1 MRAAWVDND
10 DMTRTL
16 ALEEAR
22 SILLSFHAQM
32 HEDIVTKLKRND
44 LTFEDLRYELRQA
57 INLATNRGTPDELL
71 VLVTQLHDL
80 SSNE

>member
-1 MRAAWVDND
+1 VRAAWVDSD
-10 DMTRTL
+10 EMTRTL

-22 SILLSFHAQM
+22 SILLSFHSHM
-32 HEDIVTKLKRND
+32 YEDIVTKLKRND

-57 INLATNRGTPDELL
+57 INLAANRCTPDELL

-80 SSNE
+80 SSDE